1 MVPGKS
7 VLTVLSTIGALTT
20 AAVVA
25 ASAQALDPGFKSSLL
40 ARPADWNGD
49 LFSANYSFP
58 ATANDLSSQP
68 WMTLDPR
75 VAGERD
81 AYFAAVLAYGL
92 ASFTADIKSGC
103 VKAGP
108 DWFHAP
114 WLTFSLGNT
123 AAELQQGQIGS
134 GREPICGMTQERSA
148 PVGFL
153 HANQTRQVPTWAVGT
168 FNQPGGA
175 LLGRI
180 WRTPGQIDLSQTT
193 FPKGTFVVKFLF
205 TAATTTEVPYLL
217 GAPEWHANIYDPPS
231 SNTNRKTLPVRLIQI
246 DFGIRDPRF
255 DSTTGWVY
263 GTFMYHNDTGAAPA
277 DWKQKL
283 LPVGVMWGNDP
294 GKKADY
300 KEQVLSPAIAQLR
313 DQGKVFDLTKRK
325 TFGWFDRVNGPLDN
339 PISSC
344 LSCHSTA
351 QVHKTQIIRQIITPA
366 LISGQATDEN
376 KMLWFRDV
384 PPGGTFTFTP
394 EQLALVR
401 QDGSDDVRARW
412 TTALMADFVSTD
424 TSLQLRMAIENAR
437 FFELQNAVLRLSEA
451 ETRLG
456 TPIFAAGARER
467 LLEAFRREASRIERA
482 GEPE

>member
-1 MVPGKS
+1 MS
-7 VLTVLSTIGALTT
+7 ALLSEEATVAFGRFVATGLSTLGALTT

-25 ASAQALDPGFKSSLL
+25 ASAQALDPGFSSSLL
-40 ARPADWNGD
+40 GRPTDWNGD
-49 LFSANYSFP
+49 LFAANFSYP

-68 WMTLDPR
+68 WLTLDPN
-75 VAGERD
+75 VAAERD
-81 AYFAAVLAYGL
+81 AYFAAVLTYGL
-92 ASFTADIKSGC
+92 TSFTADIKSGC
-103 VKAGP
+103 TKTSP

-123 AAELQQGQIGS
+123 SAEMQAGKIGA

-153 HANQTRQVPTWAVGT
+153 HANQTRRTPTWAVGS

-175 LLGRI
+175 VLGRV

-205 TAATTTEVPYLL
+205 TAATTAEVPYLL

-231 SNTNRKTLPVRLIQI
+231 SETNRKTLPVRLIQI

-255 DSTTGWVY
+255 NSTTGWVY
-263 GTFMYHNDTGAAPA
+263 GTFMYYNDSGAAPA

-294 GKKADY
+294 GKTSGY
-300 KEQVLSPAIAQLR
+300 QEQVLSPVIAQLR
-313 DQGKVFDLTKRK
+313 DQGKLFDLTKRK

-351 QVHKTQIIRQIITPA
+351 QVHRTQIIKQIITPA
-366 LISGQATDEN
+366 LVSEQVATDEN
-376 KMLWFRDV
+376 KMMWFRNV

-401 QDGSDDVRARW
+401 QDGPDDVRAR
-412 TTALMADFVSTD
+412 
-424 TSLQLRMAIENAR
+424 
-437 FFELQNAVLRLSEA
+437 
-451 ETRLG
+451 
-456 TPIFAAGARER
+456 
-467 LLEAFRREASRIERA
+467 
-482 GEPE
+482 